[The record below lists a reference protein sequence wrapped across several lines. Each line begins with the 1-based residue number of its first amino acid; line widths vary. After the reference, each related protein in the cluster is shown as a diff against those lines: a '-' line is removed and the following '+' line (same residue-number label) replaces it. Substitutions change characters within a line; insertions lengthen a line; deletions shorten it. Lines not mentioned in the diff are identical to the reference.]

1 MSTVSTT
8 SDILRTTIEVM
19 RTHGYEPVAE
29 GECADVRRMAAALI
43 GPDVASAKTLLAVRR
58 LQSASCLAYR
68 ENGEITCV
76 VGYLFL
82 RQSALDDLMAGRFD
96 ALKLDVSRLSASN
109 EAPALGYTWGIA
121 GTSHVGARAAYAAS
135 AEMRQGAWRNIPFV
149 TRAVTPVGRHIAIT
163 RGQFVP
169 LRHPDDDLMIRRPA
183 MDIAA

>member
-1 MSTVSTT
+1 MNTATT
-8 SDILRTTIEVM
+8 SDILQSTIEVM
-19 RTHGYEPVAE
+19 AAHGIAPVAE
-29 GECADVRRMAAALI
+29 DECAQVRRMAAALI

-58 LQSASCLAYR
+58 LQAASCLAYR

-82 RQSALDDLMAGRFD
+82 RQSALDDLAAGKFD
-96 ALKLDVSRLSASN
+96 ALKLDVNRLSASN
-109 EAPALGYTWGIA
+109 EPPALGYTWGIA

-135 AEMRQGAWRNIPFV
+135 AELRTGAWRNLTFV
-149 TRAVTPVGRHIAIT
+149 TRAVTSVGRHIAIT

-183 MDIAA
+183 MEIAA